1 MHDEDTCCV
10 DGCSQPPH
18 VRRSRRYPHLSGA
31 CKYHYH
37 AGVYR
42 PVGLP
47 ARRACLWCGT
57 EFQPSNQ
64 GHRCCC
70 ASCSTSWS
78 VYRRPK
84 LRRAPARGGGS
95 AGRVCVSCGE
105 VFRRSGRGDRCGPCV
120 ERVRADEREAR
131 ELRLLARQIRPVLVP
146 GRPEVSVGPFVA
158 ASCPECLV
166 SFVMTASHAR
176 MGAVD
181 GVRYCSLACGKRA
194 DRRACRH
201 RRRAG
206 REGKRVYRARVFER
220 DGWACRLCGDPLDRS
235 ADVPHPL
242 AAVIDHIVPLA
253 LGGEHAHYN
262 VQAAHFLCNSQKRDQ
277 LQGQVALPL

>member
-37 AGVYR
+37 AEASAR
-42 PVGLP
+42 PGLDLDPRDCVWCDTRFRPRRLIERCCSKKCSLGWSKYGCEDALLRRRVAALASPVMVSGRP
-47 ARRACLWCGT
+47 APQPRLFTAAFCSECGEGFVRRGSLQGPQGGRIFCSRACGRRT
-57 EFQPSNQ
+57 E
-64 GHRCCC
+64 
-70 ASCSTSWS
+70 
-78 VYRRPK
+78 RR
-84 LRRAPARGGGS
+84 
-95 AGRVCVSCGE
+95 
-105 VFRRSGRGDRCGPCV
+105 D
-120 ERVRADEREAR
+120 
-131 ELRLLARQIRPVLVP
+131 
-146 GRPEVSVGPFVA
+146 
-158 ASCPECLV
+158 
-166 SFVMTASHAR
+166 H
-176 MGAVD
+176 
-181 GVRYCSLACGKRA
+181 
-194 DRRACRH
+194 RH

-206 REGKRVYRARVFER
+206 RAGQRIYRAKVFER

-262 VQAAHFLCNSQKRDQ
+262 VQAAHFICNSHKRDV
-277 LQGQVALPL
+277 LEGQVAMPV